1 MTRCRSEKIALF
13 LDCCFGGAFMT
24 GLTHRAGVDTA
35 GAKETFSGTGRFVIT
50 ASDAMQYSFEGGQR
64 VEGAAPEPSP
74 FTRALV
80 EGLRTGEADRNDDGF
95 VSINE
100 LFDYL
105 EDRVRQ
111 LSPAQTPTK
120 SAFNQVGDW
129 VIAQSMRAPTIR
141 ILPAS
146 LQEQLKSD
154 APRDRMAAAFTLRDL
169 IAASDPRTSDAAQK
183 ALERLTADD
192 SRLVAEAAERL
203 FGRMPDDGAPAGTVT
218 STPLSESA
226 LPPAL
231 KDALMAAGNAP
242 TDADTPHLGPWVS
255 PLPPVDPI
263 EPAAARSSTVA
274 APTDTTPTVPP
285 QAPAASTAAATA
297 AVTPRRSRRRP
308 RRSRP
313 ALPRRPGNRRPPR
326 PKPAATSGPLL
337 GSAATAG
344 VETRHRRHAVQ
355 PHRSRESRRPR
366 LARRPARGRSAARS
380 PGPPWARH
388 RIWCGDPLRDRRRP
402 VELI

>member
-1 MTRCRSEKIALF
+1 
-13 LDCCFGGAFMT
+13 
-24 GLTHRAGVDTA
+24 
-35 GAKETFSGTGRFVIT
+35 VIT

-154 APRDRMAAAFTLRDL
+154 APRDRWR
-169 IAASDPRTSDAAQK
+169 
-183 ALERLTADD
+183 
-192 SRLVAEAAERL
+192 
-203 FGRMPDDGAPAGTVT
+203 
-218 STPLSESA
+218 
-226 LPPAL
+226 
-231 KDALMAAGNAP
+231 
-242 TDADTPHLGPWVS
+242 
-255 PLPPVDPI
+255 
-263 EPAAARSSTVA
+263 
-274 APTDTTPTVPP
+274 
-285 QAPAASTAAATA
+285 
-297 AVTPRRSRRRP
+297 RRSR
-308 RRSRP
+308 
-313 ALPRRPGNRRPPR
+313 
-326 PKPAATSGPLL
+326 
-337 GSAATAG
+337 
-344 VETRHRRHAVQ
+344 
-355 PHRSRESRRPR
+355 
-366 LARRPARGRSAARS
+366 
-380 PGPPWARH
+380 
-388 RIWCGDPLRDRRRP
+388 CGT
-402 VELI
+402 